1 MTPTRT
7 SNRITDLTVREATPE
22 DAAALAAVYR
32 SAYARNRELG
42 FPAKAESATA
52 ADIRELIAEAWL
64 SVAVDGE
71 PVGGVRLEPTGDDRV
86 KISRLAVR
94 AERKGE
100 GIGTALLDRAERAIR
115 ERGYGTAWLTTP
127 PEHPF
132 LADFYRD
139 RGYEVV
145 EEYPLAYR
153 DYDEVVM
160 EKSL

>member
-1 MTPTRT
+1 MTIVPDQ
-7 SNRITDLTVREATPE
+7 RIREATPE
-22 DAAALAAVYR
+22 DADALAAVYR

-42 FPAKAESATA
+42 FPAKAESATTA
-52 ADIRELIAEAWL
+52 NVREWIEEAWL
-64 SVAVDGE
+64 YVAVDGD
-71 PVGGVRLEPTGDDRV
+71 PVGGVRLDPTDDDRV

-100 GIGTALLDRAERAIR
+100 GIGTALLDRAERVVR
-115 ERGYGTAWLTTP
+115 ERGYGTARLTTP

-145 EEYPLAYR
+145 GEYPLSYR
-153 DYDEVVM
+153 DYDEVAM
-160 EKSL
+160 EKSLE